1 MKRKRI
7 IIAIL
12 GVILTLIV
20 SVIIY
25 FKIVEKK
32 QTGYVW
38 VGDSYDE
45 AVQMLTENF
54 STDIVLYGEKLE
66 FRENVVYRHIN
77 ALSDETLTPDQ
88 EYEFI
93 IINDLDGTVELTEK
107 DIEVLKK
114 HVLNGNA
121 NLYYIGTNNYGL
133 LKDHGFTIYDRST
146 GEWGF
151 TCEHLYGELIYG
163 GGLWSSSDRRQS
175 GEKEARNL
183 CMVILLNFVHYLEEC
198 N

>member
-45 AVQMLTENF
+45 AVQILTENF

-77 ALSDETLTPDQ
+77 ALSDETLTTDQ

-93 IINDLDGTVELTEK
+93 IINDLAGTVELTEK

-114 HVLNGNA
+114 H
-121 NLYYIGTNNYGL
+121 
-133 LKDHGFTIYDRST
+133 
-146 GEWGF
+146 
-151 TCEHLYGELIYG
+151 
-163 GGLWSSSDRRQS
+163 
-175 GEKEARNL
+175 
-183 CMVILLNFVHYLEEC
+183 LLN
-198 N
+198 